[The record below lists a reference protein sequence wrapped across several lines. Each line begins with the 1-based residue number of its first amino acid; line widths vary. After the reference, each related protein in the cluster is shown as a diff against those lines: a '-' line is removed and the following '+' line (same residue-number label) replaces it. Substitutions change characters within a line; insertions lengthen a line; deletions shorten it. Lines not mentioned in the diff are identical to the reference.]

1 MRHLYAC
8 GEGTKYGMFFKLLC
22 PTWEAV
28 KGLVLSLSLYKKH
41 SLHISKFHV
50 LTLPISSFL
59 ASGHIVYVFVFFSQE
74 KKEWWD
80 RNVMGSQISNPKQQ
94 LCFEI
99 LSKWQSSLFGLS
111 WFTEKKQKN
120 KKTKNLSLFCN
131 LVECKKQAK
140 IFNNSCGDLSQ
151 TQLFKF

>member
-120 KKTKNLSLFCN
+120 KKQKTYHYF
-131 LVECKKQAK
+131 V
-140 IFNNSCGDLSQ
+140 I
-151 TQLFKF
+151 